1 MLLAFYII
9 NTLALVLLALLA
21 FSGRLRGPE
30 GPAGPRGPRGEPGAR
45 GEQGERGP
53 QGEQGLRGV
62 EGPRGVSAGEA
73 AAPERTDLAQVLKR
87 STVDGK
93 FHHAGW
99 VQTGTETYNIAL
111 QRPGLAVRR
120 HGEEI
125 DLGEQS

>member
-1 MLLAFYII
+1 MIFAYCI
-9 NTLALVLLALLA
+9 NTLALVALILLA

-30 GPAGPRGPRGEPGAR
+30 GPAGPRGPQGETGAR

-53 QGEQGLRGV
+53 QGEQGLRGY

-87 STVDGK
+87 STIDGQ

-120 HGEEI
+120 HGEDI